1 MISTEISGSRHKN
14 KQTRKRKLEDARQ
27 EKIKWSRPQEYRTYI
42 RLRDCSLNPQ
52 AARVDILSSVVAQ
65 HGCETRGFSGIL
77 FSS

>member
-1 MISTEISGSRHKN
+1 MISTEISGSSN
-14 KQTRKRKLEDARQ
+14 EKQTQKRKLEDARH
-27 EKIKWSRPQEYRTYI
+27 EKIKWGPHEYRTCI

>member
-1 MISTEISGSRHKN
+1 MTSTEISGSSN
-14 KQTRKRKLEDARQ
+14 EKQTQKRKLEDARH
-27 EKIKWSRPQEYRTYI
+27 EKIKWSRPHEYRTCI